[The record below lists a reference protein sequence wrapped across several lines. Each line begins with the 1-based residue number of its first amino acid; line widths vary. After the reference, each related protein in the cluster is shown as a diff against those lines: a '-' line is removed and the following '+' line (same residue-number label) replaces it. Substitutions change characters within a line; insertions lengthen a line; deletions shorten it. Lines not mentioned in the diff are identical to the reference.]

1 MTKSEIIKSALECA
15 AISVA
20 MDEDINRKIGE
31 VSEEEFD
38 KLLDEDVANYD
49 YFLSLL
55 NRIVNDMPYEQYH
68 ALIYTTHSRG
78 ELQSYIDKYGYDI
91 AA

>member
-20 MDEDINRKIGE
+20 MNEDIDRKI
-31 VSEEEFD
+31 SEISEKEFD
-38 KLLDEDVANYD
+38 KLANHD

-55 NRIVNDMPYEQYH
+55 NRIVNDMPYEQYRALTH
-68 ALIYTTHSRG
+68 ATHSRG
-78 ELQSYIDKYGYDI
+78 ELQSYIDKYGYYDI
-91 AA
+91 DA